1 MNIITYNIQLD
12 MNQKSVDF
20 WTGFLSQ
27 AQSAFNDCAKIV
39 VDNNVPTDIKAV
51 HHACYDIIRKKY
63 PIIPAQAVIRMQK
76 EVLAAVRSIKANK
89 HKDAETPQRHTL
101 SMTLDKRLYAR
112 LDKNGIDLTGEVKN
126 KRTHHNFILYP
137 KAVEMFENYFTKDPV
152 IFVRNN
158 KVWLS
163 VRFEVPVKPLKDETS
178 IGVDLGVKRLF
189 VTSEGK
195 AFKDTTYLKKR
206 REIRY
211 LKRKLKSKNT
221 KSSLRHLKSVRRRE
235 HCLSNNM
242 CHRAANVLLNSTD
255 ASIIVMEDLTKLK
268 KNTRKTKNGFKRTK
282 HNNMLS
288 QVPFYRFKEILTYK
302 AQPRGKRVETVS
314 PTYTSQ
320 TDSRTNKRN
329 GKRLACRY
337 ICVDG
342 KVFDADWNAS
352 VNIAVR
358 GKHPFSKYTPYD
370 GGITFLNGRVS
381 STTRTFV
388 NRKV

>member
-12 MNQKSVDF
+12 MNQKSIDF

-27 AQSAFNDCAKIV
+27 AQAAFNDCAKIV
-39 VDNNVPTDIKAV
+39 VDNNVPTDIKSI
-51 HHACYDIIRKKY
+51 HHACYDIIRNNY

-76 EVLAAVRSIKANK
+76 EVLAAVRSVKANK
-89 HKDAETPQRHTL
+89 HKNAETPQRHTL

-126 KRTHHNFILYP
+126 KRTHYDFILYP
-137 KAVEMFENYFTKDPV
+137 KVVEMFENYFTKDPV

-163 VRFEVPVKPLKDETS
+163 VRFEIPVKPLKDETS

-235 HCLSNNM
+235 HRLSNDM

-268 KNTRKTKNGFKRTK
+268 KNTRKTKDGFTRTK
-282 HNNMLS
+282 HNNMLG
-288 QVPFYRFKEILTYK
+288 QVPFYKFKEILTYK

-320 TDSRTNKRN
+320 TDCRTNKRD

-342 KVFDADWNAS
+342 RVFDADWNAS

-358 GKHPFSKYTPYD
+358 GNHPFSKYTPYD

-381 STTRTFV
+381 STIQTFV

>member
-1 MNIITYNIQLD
+1 
-12 MNQKSVDF
+12 MNQKSIDF

-27 AQSAFNDCAKIV
+27 AQAAFNDCAKIV
-39 VDNNVPTDIKAV
+39 VDNNVPTDIKSI
-51 HHACYDIIRKKY
+51 HHACYDIIRNNY

-89 HKDAETPQRHTL
+89 HKNAETPQRHTL

-126 KRTHHNFILYP
+126 KRTHYNFILYP
-137 KAVEMFENYFTKDPV
+137 KVVEMFENYFTKDPV
-152 IFVRNN
+152 IFIRNN

-163 VRFEVPVKPLKDETS
+163 VRFEIPVKPLKDETS

-235 HCLSNNM
+235 HRLSNDM

-255 ASIIVMEDLTKLK
+255 ASIIVMEDLSKLK
-268 KNTRKTKNGFKRTK
+268 KNTSKTKDGFTRTK
-282 HNNMLS
+282 HNNMLG
-288 QVPFYRFKEILTYK
+288 QVPFYKFKEILTYK

-320 TDSRTNKRN
+320 TDCRTNKRD

-342 KVFDADWNAS
+342 RVFDADWNAS

-358 GKHPFSKYTPYD
+358 GNHPFSKYTPYD

-381 STTRTFV
+381 STTQTFV